1 MFLTEGENE
10 KEKIRRETWWG
21 VVLKKAGKK
30 VSSASGCLSCGK
42 EVAYSPTIMAGKQ
55 KSMQEDT
62 GHLYHVADRGEKG
75 T

>member
-1 MFLTEGENE
+1 M
-10 KEKIRRETWWG
+10 
-21 VVLKKAGKK
+21 KKAGKK
-30 VSSASGCLSCGK
+30 VSSASGCLSCGN

-55 KSMQEDT
+55 KSVHEGS

>member
-1 MFLTEGENE
+1 M
-10 KEKIRRETWWG
+10 
-21 VVLKKAGKK
+21 KKAGKK

-55 KSMQEDT
+55 KSVHEGT